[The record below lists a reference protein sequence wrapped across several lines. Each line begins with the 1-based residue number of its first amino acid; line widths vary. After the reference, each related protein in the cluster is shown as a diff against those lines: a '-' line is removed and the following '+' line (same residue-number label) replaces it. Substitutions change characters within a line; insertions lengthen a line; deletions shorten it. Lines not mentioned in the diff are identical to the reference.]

1 MQPRFFVVILAG
13 KAQRIFDNGCE
24 EVNLTEGLIVSL
36 PDDLLGGVSE

>member
-1 MQPRFFVVILAG
+1 MQLCCGIVILSR
-13 KAQRIFDNGCE
+13 KAQRTFDGGGQ